1 MNGKA
6 ISLVFYLLMELAMCY
21 SSSMSKSIKSV
32 NRVADFGE
40 VFTNEREVKAM
51 CDLVKD
57 ESERIDSR
65 VLEPACGDGNFLAEI
80 LHRKLVTVKTR
91 YAKNHSDYEKY
102 AIVAASSIYGVE
114 LLEDNSQQCRDRL
127 FAIWNEAY
135 TNSVGKDATDECREA
150 AKFIFH
156 RNILCGDALSLLQ
169 KNGKP
174 IIFSEWSLVAG
185 IMLKRR
191 DFELATMLEMQELG
205 TQGDLFLSSGTFDE
219 ETNAYI
225 PQPIAEYTPI
235 EYWRVQCQSE

>member
-1 MNGKA
+1 MW
-6 ISLVFYLLMELAMCY
+6 Y
-21 SSSMSKSIKSV
+21 SASMSKSIKSRD
-32 NRVADFGE
+32 RVSDFGE

-80 LHRKLVTVKTR
+80 LHRKLNTVKTR
-91 YAKNHSDYEKY
+91 YRKNHSDYEKY
-102 AIVAASSIYGVE
+102 SIVAVSSLYGVE
-114 LLEDNSQQCRDRL
+114 LLEDNAQQCRDRL
-127 FAIWNEAY
+127 FTIWNEAY
-135 TNSVGKDATDECREA
+135 SISVGKDATAECREA
-150 AKFIFH
+150 SKFIFH

-185 IMLKRR
+185 VMMKRR

-205 TQGDLFLSSGTFDE
+205 RQGDLFLSSGTFDE
-219 ETNAYI
+219 ETSAYI
-225 PQPIAEYTPI
+225 PQPIAEYKPI